1 MYLLKWETKMPK
13 YAIILERNNTV
24 QLVIEAQNMQT
35 TDDGY
40 VVELP
45 IDSLVKIGDL
55 YNPETETFTS
65 IDIEVTE

>member
-1 MYLLKWETKMPK
+1 MPK
-13 YAIILERNNTV
+13 YAIILERTNKV

-35 TDDGY
+35 TADGY

-45 IDSLVKIGDL
+45 NDSLVKIGDL